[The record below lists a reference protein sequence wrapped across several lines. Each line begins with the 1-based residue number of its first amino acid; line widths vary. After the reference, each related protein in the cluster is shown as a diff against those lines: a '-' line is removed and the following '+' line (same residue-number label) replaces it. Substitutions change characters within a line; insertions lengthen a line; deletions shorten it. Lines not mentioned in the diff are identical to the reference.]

1 MSNAVYQ
8 IRKPENAKMLDYLPG
23 SVEKADLKDR
33 IAELKK
39 TTLEI
44 PLIIG
49 GQEIRTGN
57 TGQSIIPHNKS
68 HVLATYHKAGEKE
81 VSMAIEAAL
90 NAKKAWIDIP
100 WDHRLAIFLKA
111 AEMMLEDEWRYTIVA
126 ATMLCQSKTAYEA
139 DMEAAAELMD
149 FWRFNPYFA
158 RQIFEEQP
166 VNVQDM
172 LNRQEYRPLEG
183 FVLAVSPFNF
193 TAIAANLP
201 TAPAM
206 VGNTVLWKPAAASLY
221 SSYFVMKLL
230 QEAGLPDGVINF
242 IPGEGNLVGTTAMNH
257 PMLAGIHFTGSTATF
272 NKMWH
277 TVAQNAGKYV
287 SYPRLVGE
295 TGGKDFVFAHATAE
309 IDSLVTAIV
318 AGAYAYQ
325 GQKCS
330 ATSRVYIPRSIW
342 PEVKTKLLD
351 VVAGIK
357 FGDPED
363 FTNYMAAIIEQAAF
377 DSIKSYIQFARDSE
391 EAEIIVG
398 GECDDSVGFFV
409 QPTVILTTNPKFK
422 TMEEEIFGPVIT
434 VYVYEDQD
442 YQQALDLCESTS
454 RYALTGAIF
463 AQDRGALV
471 EMEKRL
477 YYSAG
482 NLLINEKTCGMFIG
496 LHPFGG
502 ARHSGTNEKIGKVN
516 MLRWLSPRVIKEKF
530 CPAKDYRHPMMK
542 ES

>member
-8 IRKPENAKMLDYLPG
+8 IRKPENAQMFDYLPG
-23 SVEKADLKDR
+23 SAERADLK
-33 IAELKK
+33 AKVVELKK
-39 TTLEI
+39 TELEI

-49 GQEIRTGN
+49 GKEIKTGN
-57 TGQSIIPHNKS
+57 TGKSIIPHDKS

-81 VSMAIEAAL
+81 VALAIETAL
-90 NAKKAWIDIP
+90 EAKKAWLDIP
-100 WDHRLAIFLKA
+100 WDQRFSVFLKA
-111 AEMMLEDEWRYTIVA
+111 AEMIQDDWRYTLVA

-139 DMEAAAELMD
+139 DMEAAGELKD
-149 FWRFNPYFA
+149 FFRFNPFFA

-166 VNVQDM
+166 INVQDM
-172 LNRQEYRPLEG
+172 YNRMEYRPLEG
-183 FVLAVSPFNF
+183 FVFAVSPFNF

-201 TAPAM
+201 TSPAM
-206 VGNTVLWKPAAASLY
+206 VGNTVIWKPASASIY
-221 SSYFVMKLL
+221 SSYYVMKLL

-242 IPGEGNLVGTTAMNH
+242 VPGSGSVVGPAAMNH

-272 NKMWH
+272 NEMWR
-277 TVAQNAGKYV
+277 TVAQNAGNYV

-295 TGGKDFVFAHATAE
+295 TGGKDFVFAHPTAD
-309 IDSLVTAIV
+309 IDALVTAIV

-330 ATSRVYIPRSIW
+330 ATSRVYIPESIW
-342 PEVKTKLLD
+342 PEVKTKLVD
-351 VVAGIK
+351 MVASIK
-357 FGDPED
+357 YGDTED
-363 FTNYMAAIIEQAAF
+363 FTNYMGAVIEQKAF
-377 DSIKSYIQFARDSE
+377 DSIKSYIQYARDAK
-391 EAEIIVG
+391 EAEIIYG
-398 GECDDSVGFFV
+398 GECDDSVGFFI
-409 QPTVILTTNPKFK
+409 QPTVILTTDPKFK
-422 TMEEEIFGPVIT
+422 TMQEEIFGPVIT
-434 VYVYEDQD
+434 VYVYADAD
-442 YQQALDLCESTS
+442 YNQALDLCESTS

-463 AQDRGALV
+463 AQDRSALV

-502 ARHSGTNEKIGKVN
+502 ARSSGTNEKIGKIN
-516 MLRWLSPRVIKEKF
+516 MLRWLTPRVMKEKF
-530 CPAKDYRHPMMK
+530 NPAKDYLHPMMQ

>member
-8 IRKPENAKMLDYLPG
+8 IRKPENAQMFDYLPG
-23 SVEKADLKDR
+23 SAERADLK
-33 IAELKK
+33 AKLVELKK
-39 TTLEI
+39 TELEI

-49 GQEIRTGN
+49 GKEIKTGN
-57 TGQSIIPHNKS
+57 TGKSIIPHDKS

-81 VSMAIEAAL
+81 VALAIETAL
-90 NAKKAWIDIP
+90 EAKKAWLDIP
-100 WDHRLAIFLKA
+100 WDQRFSVFLKA
-111 AEMMLEDEWRYTIVA
+111 AEMIQDDWRYTLVA

-139 DMEAAAELMD
+139 DMEAAGELKD
-149 FWRFNPYFA
+149 FFRFNPFFA

-166 VNVQDM
+166 INVQDM
-172 LNRQEYRPLEG
+172 YNRMEYRPLEG
-183 FVLAVSPFNF
+183 FVFAVSPFNF

-201 TAPAM
+201 TSPAM
-206 VGNTVLWKPAAASLY
+206 VGNTVVWKPASASIY
-221 SSYFVMKLL
+221 SSYYVMKLL

-242 IPGEGNLVGTTAMNH
+242 VPGSGSVVGPAAMNH

-272 NKMWH
+272 NEMWR
-277 TVAQNAGKYV
+277 TVAQNAGNYV

-295 TGGKDFVFAHATAE
+295 TGGKDFVFAHPTAD
-309 IDSLVTAIV
+309 IDALVTAIV

-330 ATSRVYIPRSIW
+330 ATSRVYIPESIW
-342 PEVKTKLLD
+342 PEVKTKLVD
-351 VVAGIK
+351 MVASIK
-357 FGDPED
+357 YGDTED
-363 FTNYMAAIIEQAAF
+363 FTNYMGAVIEQKAF
-377 DSIKSYIQFARDSE
+377 DSIKSYIQYARDAK
-391 EAEIIVG
+391 EAEIIYG
-398 GECDDSVGFFV
+398 GECDDSVGFFI
-409 QPTVILTTNPKFK
+409 QPTVILTTDPKFK
-422 TMEEEIFGPVIT
+422 TMQEEIFGPVIT
-434 VYVYEDQD
+434 VYVYADSD
-442 YQQALDLCESTS
+442 YDQALDLCESTS

-463 AQDRGALV
+463 AQDRSALV

-502 ARHSGTNEKIGKVN
+502 ARSSGTNEKIGKIN
-516 MLRWLSPRVIKEKF
+516 MLRWLTPRVMKEKF
-530 CPAKDYRHPMMK
+530 NPAKDYLHPMMQ

>member
-1 MSNAVYQ
+1 MF
-8 IRKPENAKMLDYLPG
+8 DYLPG
-23 SVEKADLKDR
+23 SVERADLK
-33 IAELKK
+33 AKLVELKQ
-39 TTLEI
+39 TELEI

-49 GQEIRTGN
+49 GKEIRTGD
-57 TGQSIIPHNKS
+57 TGKSIIPHNKS

-81 VSMAIEAAL
+81 VALAIEAAL
-90 NAKKAWIDIP
+90 EAKKAWLDIS
-100 WDHRLAIFLKA
+100 WDQRMSVFLKA
-111 AEMMLEDEWRYTIVA
+111 AEIIQDDWRYTLVA

-139 DMEAAAELMD
+139 DMEAAGELKD
-149 FWRFNPYFA
+149 FFRFNPYFA

-166 VNVQDM
+166 INVQDM
-172 LNRQEYRPLEG
+172 FNRMEYRPLEG
-183 FVLAVSPFNF
+183 FVFAVSPFNF

-201 TAPAM
+201 TSPAM
-206 VGNTVLWKPAAASLY
+206 VGNTVVWKPASASIY
-221 SSYFVMKLL
+221 SSYYVMKLL

-242 IPGEGNLVGTTAMNH
+242 VPGSGSVVGPAAMNH

-272 NKMWH
+272 NEMWR
-277 TVAQNAGKYV
+277 TVAQNAGNYV

-295 TGGKDFVFAHATAE
+295 TGGKDFVFAHPTAD
-309 IDSLVTAIV
+309 IDALVAAIV

-330 ATSRVYIPRSIW
+330 ATSRVYIPQSIW

-351 VVAGIK
+351 MVASIK
-357 FGDPED
+357 YGDTED
-363 FTNYMAAIIEQAAF
+363 FTNYMGAIIEQKAF
-377 DSIKSYIQFARDSE
+377 DSIKSYIQFARDAE
-391 EAEIIVG
+391 EAEIIYG
-398 GECDDSVGFFV
+398 GEYDDSVGFFI
-409 QPTVILTTNPKFK
+409 QPTVILTTDPKFK
-422 TMEEEIFGPVIT
+422 TMQEEIFGPVIT
-434 VYVYEDQD
+434 VYVYADAD
-442 YQQALDLCESTS
+442 YNQALDLCESTS

-463 AQDRGALV
+463 AQDRSALV

-502 ARHSGTNEKIGKVN
+502 ARSSGTNEKIGKIN
-516 MLRWLSPRVIKEKF
+516 MLRWLTPRVMKEKF
-530 CPAKDYRHPMMK
+530 NPAKDYLHPMMQ

>member
-8 IRKPENAKMLDYLPG
+8 IRKPENARMFDYLPG
-23 SVEKADLKDR
+23 SAERADLKAKL
-33 IAELKK
+33 AELKQ
-39 TTLEI
+39 TELEI

-49 GQEIRTGN
+49 GKEIKTGD
-57 TGQSIIPHNKS
+57 TGKSIIPHNKS

-81 VSMAIEAAL
+81 VALAIETAL
-90 NAKKAWIDIP
+90 EAKKAWLDIA
-100 WDHRLAIFLKA
+100 WDQRFSVFLKA
-111 AEMMLEDEWRYTIVA
+111 AEMIQDDWRYTLVA

-139 DMEAAAELMD
+139 DMEAAGELKD
-149 FWRFNPYFA
+149 FFRFNPYFA

-166 VNVQDM
+166 INVQDM
-172 LNRQEYRPLEG
+172 YNRMEYRPLEG
-183 FVLAVSPFNF
+183 FVFAVSPFNF

-201 TAPAM
+201 TSPAM
-206 VGNTVLWKPAAASLY
+206 VGNTVVWKPASASIY
-221 SSYFVMKLL
+221 SSYYVMKLL

-242 IPGEGNLVGTTAMNH
+242 VPGSGGVVGPAAMNH

-272 NKMWH
+272 NEMWR
-277 TVAQNAGKYV
+277 TVAQNAGNYV

-295 TGGKDFVFAHATAE
+295 TGGKDFVFAHPTAD
-309 IDSLVTAIV
+309 IDALVTAIV

-330 ATSRVYIPRSIW
+330 ATSRVYIPQSIW

-351 VVAGIK
+351 MVASIK
-357 FGDPED
+357 YGDTED
-363 FTNYMAAIIEQAAF
+363 FTNYMGAIIEQKAF
-377 DSIKSYIQFARDSE
+377 DSIKSYIQYARDAN
-391 EAEIIVG
+391 EAEIIYG
-398 GECDDSVGFFV
+398 GECDDSVGFFI
-409 QPTVILTTNPKFK
+409 QPTVILTTDPKFK
-422 TMEEEIFGPVIT
+422 TMQEEIFGPVIT
-434 VYVYEDQD
+434 VYVYADAD
-442 YQQALDLCESTS
+442 YNQALDLCESTS

-463 AQDRGALV
+463 AQDRSALV

-502 ARHSGTNEKIGKVN
+502 ARSSGTNEKIGKIN
-516 MLRWLSPRVIKEKF
+516 MLRWLTPRVMKEKF
-530 CPAKDYRHPMMK
+530 NPAKDYLHPMMQ